1 MNNDTDHTA
10 TPNALL
16 FDLRRLARS
25 SGHNLTTWAAAAGMK
40 RQQLSEYV
48 NGNVIPTLETFI
60 RLADAV
66 GYDLQLMKKRKLV
79 SGTSAELCL
88 SVDFFARVGWN
99 DNEGD
104 IYIADVTDPENVTVD
119 GEAPNY
125 GAVSRC
131 IELSKK
137 RNP

>member
-1 MNNDTDHTA
+1 MNDHADTA
-10 TPNALL
+10 RALL
-16 FDLRRLARS
+16 ADLHSLARAA
-25 SGHNLTTWAAAAGMK
+25 GLNLTTWAAAAGMK

-48 NGNVIPTLETFI
+48 NNNVMPTLETFT

-66 GYDLQLMKKRKLV
+66 GYDLELMQKRKLV